1 MIALNCMA
9 YLFQK
14 KKGERY
20 YWYLGENQ
28 RINGKIKRIWQK
40 YVGPAE
46 NVANQLAYGTVPE
59 QIDML
64 DFGLCSALLNIND
77 KIKFVESVN
86 EIISKREQG
95 LGYGEHLLISLI
107 NRIDNPQSKN
117 KLSEWFEGTVLKRIF
132 SVNKSYLSSQNFW
145 NHWNNIND
153 EEIDKIQTKLIEKLV
168 QKCDISQLVYDPTNF
183 TTYTEEHKNQKIMQF
198 GHSKDGRRLRQINLS
213 LLVTKE
219 DGIPLWHH
227 AYNGNIN
234 DVTEF
239 KEFIKSLTE
248 KISFFSKKCKKITLV
263 FDKGNDSK
271 NNIKNINKKLSF
283 FVVGSLKPS
292 EYTELFDIPLEEFNE
307 EYKTAEGKKVFCA
320 AKNMEVYKGKKK
332 VVITYSNELAYKNK
346 IRVDKALEKALNQLK
361 NIQGRLKNKE
371 LSRDELL
378 IKVSKIAER
387 PWIKGLIEY
396 EVHGTKKASFEFKES
411 EKVYDKM
418 RKSFGKNIL
427 FTDDLSLKTT
437 EIVEIYNGKNI
448 IEEQFR
454 NLKDTHV
461 IRFIP
466 MWCWTDKMI
475 RVHAFT
481 CVMAL
486 LFLRILVKDA
496 RENKINLSQTQ
507 IIEQLKKIKQTLLR
521 MPRRKEIISKLTRLN
536 EQQRVLANAFDIRK
550 YAK

>member
-1 MIALNCMA
+1 MA

-28 RINGKIKRIWQK
+28 RVNGKVKRIWQK

-59 QIDML
+59 QIDIL

-117 KLSEWFEGTVLKRIF
+117 KLGEWFEGTVLKRIF

-145 NHWNNIND
+145 NHWNNISE
-153 EEIDKIQTKLIEKLV
+153 EEINKIQEELLKILV
-168 QKCDISQLVYDPTNF
+168 EKCDISDLYFDPTNF
-183 TTYTEEHKNQKIMQF
+183 TAYTEEHKNQKLMKF
-198 GHSKDGRRLRQINLS
+198 GHSKDGRRLRQVNLS
-213 LLVTKE
+213 LLVTKK
-219 DGIPLWHH
+219 DGIPIWHH
-227 AYNGNIN
+227 SYEGNIN

-239 KEFIKSLTE
+239 KELIKTLAERIT
-248 KISFFSKKCKKITLV
+248 FFSKKCKKITLIM
-263 FDKGNDSK
+263 DKGNNSK
-271 NNIKNINKKLSF
+271 NNIKNINKHLSF

-292 EYTELFDIPLEEFNE
+292 EHKELFDIPLEDFNE
-307 EYKTAEGKKVFCA
+307 EYETSEGKKVFCV
-320 AKNMEVYKGKKK
+320 AKNMNLYEGKKK
-332 VVITYSNELAYKNK
+332 VVITYSNELAYKN
-346 IRVDKALEKALNQLK
+346 RVRVLKAIEKALNQLK
-361 NIQGRLKNKE
+361 NLEGRIKNSN

-378 IKVSKIAER
+378 IKASGIADK
-387 PWIKGLIEY
+387 PYIKGLIKY
-396 EVHGTKKASFEFKES
+396 EIKNIPSELKLIFSEDEQAYKEK
-411 EKVYDKM
+411 E
-418 RKSFGKNIL
+418 KSFGKNIL
-427 FTDDLSLKTT
+427 FTDDLTLKTT
-437 EIVEIYNGKNI
+437 EVVRIYCSKNI

-454 NLKDTHV
+454 TLKNPYV
-461 IRFIP
+461 ISFTP

-486 LFLRILVKDA
+486 LFLRMLVKDV
-496 RENKINLSQTQ
+496 RENKINLSQAQ

-536 EQQRVLANAFDIRK
+536 EEQRVLANVLNIRK